1 MKGLAITS
9 KGVEETASL
18 EIKELINADCKIS
31 ECCVVFEFNKFEDL
45 CLLCYKAQSVDR
57 IIYLIGSFEFREFP
71 LEFEKF
77 IEKKDF
83 DEWIGKN
90 KNFKVE
96 CVRIGKH
103 EFKSVDAESK
113 ATGIILEKY
122 KNNKI
127 KFNIKGWDI
136 IFFICIVDN
145 KCYFGVDFAGFEL
158 NKRAYKIYL
167 HPNSLRGTIA
177 YALVRASK
185 LKKKGIMM
193 DAFSRDGIIPIE
205 AAFYSNDFPVNYYKK
220 DRFAFL
226 KLDLGV
232 DFEKF
237 FRDIDRK
244 IAKRPNSEIYA
255 FDHLF
260 KFVDFS
266 RKNAKIA
273 GVEKL
278 LNFGRTELE
287 WLDLKFKKESV
298 DRIITNPPE
307 SKNANLDKI
316 YNEFFYQGEYILKK
330 NGSITIITRMPDFVK
345 KHAERHNFVPA
356 SEKIVQSGEQPL
368 NIILFKK
375 KSI

>member
-177 YALVRASK
+177 YALVKESGFQ
-185 LKKKGIMM
+185 KGEILL
-193 DAFSRDGIIPIE
+193 DPFSRDGIIPIE
-205 AAFYSNDFPVNYYKK
+205 AAFYANDFPVNYYKK

-226 KLDLGV
+226 KLGLGV
-232 DFEKF
+232 DYDGLF
-237 FRDIDRK
+237 RK
-244 IAKRPNSEIYA
+244 IDKKILKKPKAGVYS

-260 KFVDFS
+260 KFVHFAK
-266 RKNAKIA
+266 KNAKIA
-273 GVEKL
+273 GVEKSI
-278 LNFGRTELE
+278 NFSRVELE
-287 WLDLKFKKESV
+287 WLDIKFKKESV
-298 DRIITNPPE
+298 DRIATSLPS

-316 YNEFFYQGEYILKK
+316 YKEFFYQADYILKK
-330 NGSITIITRMPDFVK
+330 DGRIAAIARIPDLAI
-345 KHAERHNFVPA
+345 KHAGSNNFEVIKQK
-356 SEKIVQSGEQPL
+356 EVWSGEQAMKIVL
-368 NIILFKK
+368 
-375 KSI
+375 